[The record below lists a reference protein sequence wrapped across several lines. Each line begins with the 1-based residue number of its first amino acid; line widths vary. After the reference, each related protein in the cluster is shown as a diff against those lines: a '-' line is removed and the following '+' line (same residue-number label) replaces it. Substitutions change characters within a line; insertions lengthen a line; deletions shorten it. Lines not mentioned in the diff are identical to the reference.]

1 MYQHTKSMTGTK
13 RFVYFSA
20 QEGEDQN
27 RTESKDHD
35 SHIIPNETLEKLLQA
50 IGRESLRE
58 RTPNL
63 QQLEQ
68 ILKDVISNEPEYSDS
83 AKQGV
88 KKGQTME
95 IDDEDRE
102 DLEMPIVTQLI
113 QRGYLKDSQ
122 KWLSSKGFI
131 SIGGKILNDIMK
143 ALKTG
148 DFGLHE
154 TLSHGSGSLLI
165 DTTRKY
171 EIGDDIRLLNVPR
184 SLLNTVQ
191 RMAKKPDQIK
201 IPLDIEVEDLEE
213 YETMQ
218 DIRIALVYCIDLS
231 STMRYSSMFGDM
243 TRIEA
248 AKRALWSLFLLNRK
262 YFPSD
267 SIYIV
272 GFGALASKVAPQ
284 DIPYLQTFEAGSDF
298 LHYTNYQAAFRLAK
312 KILQKDGALNRRI
325 VLITDGHPS
334 ACFIE
339 DKKEQDRILSQRPY
353 SHFYVPDKETIETM
367 KDNKDLSLDTSSG
380 NLVYLCYRYRQ
391 VDQYIGERT
400 IAEAKKCRSLGI
412 EIDTIM
418 ISEEDSL
425 LGYVNEMEKYVKGR
439 SYYINP
445 AVIDKVLLNDYL
457 SNKKLTIRTGR

>member
-1 MYQHTKSMTGTK
+1 MYQHTKNRTGTK

-20 QEGEDQN
+20 EENQDQN
-27 RTESKDHD
+27 HIKSKDHE
-35 SHIIPNETLEKLLQA
+35 SQNIPNEMLEKLLQA

-68 ILKDVISNEPEYSDS
+68 ILKDIISNEPEYSDNVKEE
-83 AKQGV
+83 A
-88 KKGQTME
+88 KKGQTMRTN
-95 IDDEDRE
+95 DEDRE
-102 DLEMPIVTQLI
+102 DLGMPIVTQLI

-122 KWLSSKGFI
+122 KWLTSKGFI

-148 DFGLHE
+148 EFGLHE
-154 TLSHGSGSLLI
+154 TPSHGSGSLLI

-171 EIGDDIRLLNVPR
+171 EIGNDIRLLNVPR

-201 IPLDIEVEDLEE
+201 IPLDLEIDDLEE

-284 DIPYLQTFEAGSDF
+284 DIPYLQTFEPGSDF

-339 DKKEQDRILSQRPY
+339 DKKEQNKILSQRPY
-353 SHFYVPDKETIETM
+353 SHFYVPDKETIESV

-380 NLVYLCYRYRQ
+380 QLVYLCYRYRQ
-391 VDQYIGERT
+391 VDQYIGDRT
-400 IAEAKKCRSLGI
+400 IIEAKKCRSLGI

-457 SNKKLTIRTGR
+457 SNKKLTIHAG

>member
-1 MYQHTKSMTGTK
+1 MYQHTKNRTGTK

-20 QEGEDQN
+20 EENQDQN
-27 RTESKDHD
+27 HLKSKDHD
-35 SHIIPNETLEKLLQA
+35 SQNIPNEILEKLLQA

-68 ILKDVISNEPEYSDS
+68 ILKDIISNEPEYSDNVKEE
-83 AKQGV
+83 A
-88 KKGQTME
+88 KKGQT
-95 IDDEDRE
+95 IRTNDEDRE
-102 DLEMPIVTQLI
+102 DLGMPIVTQLI

-122 KWLSSKGFI
+122 KWLTSKGFI

-148 DFGLHE
+148 EFGLHE

-171 EIGDDIRLLNVPR
+171 EIGNDIRLLNVPR

-201 IPLDIEVEDLEE
+201 IPLDLEIDDLEE

-284 DIPYLQTFEAGSDF
+284 DIPYLQTFEPGSDF

-339 DKKEQDRILSQRPY
+339 DKKEQNKILSQRPY
-353 SHFYVPDKETIETM
+353 SHFYVPDKETIESV

-380 NLVYLCYRYRQ
+380 QLVYLCYRYRQ
-391 VDQYIGERT
+391 VDQYIGDRT
-400 IAEAKKCRSLGI
+400 IVEAKKCRKLGI

-457 SNKKLTIRTGR
+457 SNKKMTIHAG

>member
-1 MYQHTKSMTGTK
+1 MYQHTKNRTGTK

-20 QEGEDQN
+20 EENQDQN
-27 RTESKDHD
+27 HIKSKDHE
-35 SHIIPNETLEKLLQA
+35 SQNIPNEMLEKLLQA
-50 IGRESLRE
+50 IGRESIRE

-68 ILKDVISNEPEYSDS
+68 ILKDIISNEPEYSDNVKEE
-83 AKQGV
+83 A
-88 KKGQTME
+88 KKGQTMRTN
-95 IDDEDRE
+95 DEDRE
-102 DLEMPIVTQLI
+102 DLGMPIVTQLI

-122 KWLSSKGFI
+122 KWLTSKGFI

-148 DFGLHE
+148 EFGLHE

-171 EIGDDIRLLNVPR
+171 EIGNDIRLLNVPR

-201 IPLDIEVEDLEE
+201 IPLDLEIDDLEE

-284 DIPYLQTFEAGSDF
+284 DIPYLQTFEPGSDF

-339 DKKEQDRILSQRPY
+339 DKKEQNKILSQRPY
-353 SHFYVPDKETIETM
+353 SHFYVPDKETIESV

-380 NLVYLCYRYRQ
+380 QLVYLCYRYRQ
-391 VDQYIGERT
+391 VDQYIGDRT
-400 IAEAKKCRSLGI
+400 IVEAKKCRSLGI

-457 SNKKLTIRTGR
+457 SNKKLTIHAG

>member
-1 MYQHTKSMTGTK
+1 MYQHTKSRTGTK

-35 SHIIPNETLEKLLQA
+35 SHIIPNEMLEKLLQA

-68 ILKDVISNEPEYSDS
+68 ILKDVISNEPEYSGS

-339 DKKEQDRILSQRPY
+339 DKKEQDKILSQRPY

-457 SNKKLTIRTGR
+457 SNKKLTIHTSR

>member
-1 MYQHTKSMTGTK
+1 MYQHTKNRTGTK

-20 QEGEDQN
+20 EENQDQN
-27 RTESKDHD
+27 HIKSKDHE
-35 SHIIPNETLEKLLQA
+35 SQNIPNEMLEKLLQA

-68 ILKDVISNEPEYSDS
+68 ILKDVISNEPEHSDS
-83 AKQGV
+83 AKKGV
-88 KKGQTME
+88 KKGQTMRTN
-95 IDDEDRE
+95 DEDRE
-102 DLEMPIVTQLI
+102 DLGMPIVTQLI

-122 KWLSSKGFI
+122 KWLTSKGFI

-148 DFGLHE
+148 EFGLHE
-154 TLSHGSGSLLI
+154 TPSHGSGSLLI

-171 EIGDDIRLLNVPR
+171 EISNDIKLLNVPR

-248 AKRALWSLFLLNRK
+248 AKRALWSLFLLNRNF
-262 YFPSD
+262 FPSD
-267 SIYIV
+267 SVYIV
-272 GFGALASKVAPQ
+272 GFGALASNVAPH
-284 DIPYLQTFEAGSDF
+284 DIPYLKTFEPGSDF
-298 LHYTNYQAAFRLAK
+298 LHYTNYQAAFRLANR
-312 KILQKDGALNRRI
+312 ILQKDGAINKRL
-325 VLITDGHPS
+325 VLVTDGHPS
-334 ACFIE
+334 ACFID
-339 DKKEQDRILSQRPY
+339 DKSEQDRIVSQRPY
-353 SHFYVPDKETIETM
+353 SHFYTPDRETIDVVKHNNSM
-367 KDNKDLSLDTSSG
+367 NLDIASG
-380 NLVYLCYRYRQ
+380 ELVYLCYRYRQ
-391 VDQYIGERT
+391 VDQYIGDRT
-400 IAEAKKCRSLGI
+400 ILEAKKVHSKNI

-445 AVIDKVLLNDYL
+445 ADIDKVLLTDYL
-457 SNKKLTIRTGR
+457 NNKRQKTIRAH

>member
-1 MYQHTKSMTGTK
+1 MYLHTKSTSGTK
-13 RFVYFSA
+13 RFAYFSA
-20 QEGEDQN
+20 EESEDQN
-27 RTESKDHD
+27 HTKSKDND
-35 SHIIPNETLEKLLQA
+35 SQNIPNEMLEKLLQA

-68 ILKDVISNEPEYSDS
+68 ILKDVISNEPEHSDS
-83 AKQGV
+83 AKKGV

-95 IDDEDRE
+95 TNDEDRE
-102 DLEMPIVTQLI
+102 DLGMPIVTQLI

-131 SIGGKILNDIMK
+131 SIGGKILNDILK
-143 ALKTG
+143 ALKSG

-154 TLSHGSGSLLI
+154 TPMHGSGSLLI

-171 EIGDDIRLLNVPR
+171 EIGNDIRLLNVPR

-191 RMAKKPDQIK
+191 RMAKKNDEIK

-284 DIPYLQTFEAGSDF
+284 DIPYLQTFEPGSDF

-339 DKKEQDRILSQRPY
+339 DKKEQDKILSQRPY

-400 IAEAKKCRSLGI
+400 IAEAKKCHSLGI

-425 LGYVNEMEKYVKGR
+425 LDYVNEMEKYVKGR

-457 SNKKLTIRTGR
+457 SNKKLTIRAG

>member
-1 MYQHTKSMTGTK
+1 MYQHTRSRTGTK

-35 SHIIPNETLEKLLQA
+35 SHIIPNEMLEKLLQA

-68 ILKDVISNEPEYSDS
+68 ILKDVISNEPEYSGS

-339 DKKEQDRILSQRPY
+339 DKKEQDKILSQRPY

-457 SNKKLTIRTGR
+457 SNKKLTIHTSR

>member
-1 MYQHTKSMTGTK
+1 MYQHTRSRTGTK

-27 RTESKDHD
+27 RTESKDHN
-35 SHIIPNETLEKLLQA
+35 SHIIPNEMLEKLLQA

-68 ILKDVISNEPEYSDS
+68 ILKDVISNEPEYSGS

-339 DKKEQDRILSQRPY
+339 DKKEQDKILSQRPY
-353 SHFYVPDKETIETM
+353 SHFYVPDKETIESM

>member
-1 MYQHTKSMTGTK
+1 MYQHTRSRTGTK

-35 SHIIPNETLEKLLQA
+35 SHIIPNEMLEKLLQA

-68 ILKDVISNEPEYSDS
+68 ILKDVISNEPEYSGS

-102 DLEMPIVTQLI
+102 DLEMPIVSQLI

-339 DKKEQDRILSQRPY
+339 DKKEQDKILSQRPY

-457 SNKKLTIRTGR
+457 SNKKLTIHTSR